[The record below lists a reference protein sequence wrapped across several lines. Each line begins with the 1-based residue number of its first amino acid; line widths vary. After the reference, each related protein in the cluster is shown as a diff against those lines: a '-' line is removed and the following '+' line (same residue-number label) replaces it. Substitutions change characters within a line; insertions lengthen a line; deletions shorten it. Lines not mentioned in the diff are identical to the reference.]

1 MSQIVYIRT
10 RTRSKCFWSVT
21 VEIYIPLMS
30 SRFQI
35 LRTRNLE
42 SSTCNPESTDC
53 LRFTYMVQGGMGGGG
68 GGGRGVVRIQIKDC
82 HKQLLLAVSGSR
94 FKTWPYGDVPLDVV
108 WFFAPLPWNCELYQ
122 GLDPIRGS
130 MIWHARL
137 ASIYEQSQIGGL
149 YLNLFKELLVTS
161 IHFREP

>member
-1 MSQIVYIRT
+1 M
-10 RTRSKCFWSVT
+10 
-21 VEIYIPLMS
+21 
-30 SRFQI
+30 
-35 LRTRNLE
+35 
-42 SSTCNPESTDC
+42 
-53 LRFTYMVQGGMGGGG
+53 
-68 GGGRGVVRIQIKDC
+68 RIQIKDC
-82 HKQLLLAVSGSR
+82 DEQLLLAVSGSR
-94 FKTWPYGDVPLDVV
+94 FQDMTLRGHAAGCGMVFCL
-108 WFFAPLPWNCELYQ
+108 FALNCELYQ

>member
-1 MSQIVYIRT
+1 
-10 RTRSKCFWSVT
+10 
-21 VEIYIPLMS
+21 
-30 SRFQI
+30 
-35 LRTRNLE
+35 
-42 SSTCNPESTDC
+42 
-53 LRFTYMVQGGMGGGG
+53 MVQGGTGLGGGG
-68 GGGRGVVRIQIKDC
+68 EGDCEDTNQRPPQAAFACSLWQPFQDMTLRGHAAGCGMVFC
-82 HKQLLLAVSGSR
+82 
-94 FKTWPYGDVPLDVV
+94 P
-108 WFFAPLPWNCELYQ
+108 FALNCELYQ

>member
-1 MSQIVYIRT
+1 MFLISNCGN
-10 RTRSKCFWSVT
+10 S
-21 VEIYIPLMS
+21 EIYIPLMS

-42 SSTCNPESTDC
+42 SSTWNPESTDC
-53 LRFTYMVQGGMGGGG
+53 HGEGWDGV
-68 GGGRGVVRIQIKDC
+68 GGGRGIVRIQVKDC

-149 YLNLFKELLVTS
+149 YLNLFKELLKTS

>member
-1 MSQIVYIRT
+1 MSQIFYIRT

-42 SSTCNPESTDC
+42 SSTWNPESTDC
-53 LRFTYMVQGGMGGGG
+53 LRFTYMVQGGMEGGGG
-68 GGGRGVVRIQIKDC
+68 EGYCEETNQRLRRAAFACSLWQPFQDMTLRGHAAGCGMVFC
-82 HKQLLLAVSGSR
+82 
-94 FKTWPYGDVPLDVV
+94 P
-108 WFFAPLPWNCELYQ
+108 FALNCELYQ

>member
-53 LRFTYMVQGGMGGGG
+53 LRFTYMVQGGMGLGGG
-68 GGGRGVVRIQIKDC
+68 GGKAYCEDTNQRLPRAAFSCSLWQPFQDMTLRGRAAGCGMVFC
-82 HKQLLLAVSGSR
+82 
-94 FKTWPYGDVPLDVV
+94 P
-108 WFFAPLPWNCELYQ
+108 FALNCELSQ